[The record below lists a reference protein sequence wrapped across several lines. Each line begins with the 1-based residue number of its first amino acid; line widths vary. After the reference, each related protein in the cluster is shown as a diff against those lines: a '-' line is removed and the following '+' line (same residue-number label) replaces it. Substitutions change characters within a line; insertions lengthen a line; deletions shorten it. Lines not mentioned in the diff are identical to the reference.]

1 MEKLHYLNKPLTAYL
16 DLKCWETNS
25 PWTFSHFQPLTEL
38 PDEKCKRC
46 GLYEMDTFKS
56 DDVFDEWELCSGD
69 FDHGIYVHYKE
80 KEFNATFTIP
90 EYGAAVISEYCL

>member
-1 MEKLHYLNKPLTAYL
+1 
-16 DLKCWETNS
+16 
-25 PWTFSHFQPLTEL
+25 
-38 PDEKCKRC
+38 
-46 GLYEMDTFKS
+46 MDTFKS